1 MKEVGQVL
9 KCSTI
14 RDLLRTL
21 YKVLSQKQS
30 GWSDVNIMFF
40 DSERSELYAVTL
52 GDEKENLQKMRD
64 ALKRAKTERERA
76 AVYLEDYMRDFLI
89 LENQMLL
96 YPSNI
101 GITDTVFKR

>member
-21 YKVLSQKQS
+21 NKVLRQKQT
-30 GWSDVNIMFF
+30 GWSDANIMFF

-64 ALKRAKTERERA
+64 ALKKA
-76 AVYLEDYMRDFLI
+76 
-89 LENQMLL
+89 
-96 YPSNI
+96 
-101 GITDTVFKR
+101 